1 MGDHEQ
7 SSASVSQLPPTSGP
21 PVAAVARSRVL
32 AWAMWDF
39 GATAINAIVI
49 TFVFS
54 VYLTSAVGDDL
65 PGGTSPASWLGRALA
80 AAGLVVALLAPV
92 TGVLVDA
99 PARRRRAL
107 TILTGL
113 IVLFTASLSLIRDD
127 HRYLWPGLILLA
139 CTAACSELATVPYN
153 AMLRELSTPQTSGRV
168 SGFGLALGYFG
179 SVLAL
184 LVVYLGFI
192 SGEGDTRGLL
202 ALPSADGQNVR
213 ASMLLVAAWFVLF
226 ALPLL
231 ISAPRAPNALEQEPS
246 RRVGFFGAYRQ
257 LGREVRREWQ
267 RDRNVVYYLGASAIF
282 RDGLT
287 GVFTFGAVLGVN
299 VYGVS
304 PADVLLF
311 GVAACVVAAVGSVVG
326 GRADDRVGSKR
337 VIVVSLVAMI
347 LVGLTLMMLSGVM
360 AFWVCGL
367 LLCLFIG
374 PTLSSARTL
383 MMRMTAHGKEGV
395 TFGLY
400 TTAGRAATFLAPW
413 LFSMAIDI
421 FDSQRA
427 GMGGLVLVLVLGL
440 IAFIPVQV
448 ARQPVA

>member
-1 MGDHEQ
+1 MSE
-7 SSASVSQLPPTSGP
+7 VLPTTGP
-21 PVAAVARSRVL
+21 PAAAARSRVL
-32 AWAMWDF
+32 AWALWDF

-49 TFVFS
+49 TFVFT
-54 VYLTSAVGDDL
+54 VYLTTTVGDDL
-65 PGGTSPASWLGRALA
+65 PGDTTPASWLGRALA
-80 AAGLVVALLAPV
+80 VAGLVVALLAPV

-107 TILTGL
+107 AILTGL
-113 IVLFTASLSLIRDD
+113 VVLLTASLSLIRDD
-127 HRYLWPGLILLA
+127 HRYLWPGLVLLA

-153 AMLRELSTPQTSGRV
+153 AMLRELSTPKTSGRI

-202 ALPSADGQNVR
+202 GLAVEDGQNVR
-213 ASMLLVAAWFVLF
+213 AAMVLVAVWFALF

-231 ISAPRAPNALEQEPS
+231 VAVPTAPAQETPP
-246 RRVGFFGAYRQ
+246 RVGFLGAYRR
-257 LGREVRREWQ
+257 LWAEVRREWR
-267 RDRNVVYYLGASAIF
+267 RDRNVVYYLGASAVF

-304 PADVLLF
+304 QADVLLF
-311 GVAACVVAAVGSVVG
+311 GVAACVVAALGSVLG
-326 GRADDRVGSKR
+326 GRADDRVGSKP
-337 VIVVSLVAMI
+337 VIVASLIAMI
-347 LVGLTLMMLSGVM
+347 VVGVVLMVLSGVM
-360 AFWVCGL
+360 AFWACGL

-383 MMRMTAHGKEGV
+383 MMRMAAHGKEGV

-413 LFSMAIDI
+413 LFSLSIDI
-421 FDSQRA
+421 FDSYRA
-427 GMGGLVLVLVLGL
+427 GMGGLVLVLALGL
-440 IAFIPVQV
+440 LLFLPV
-448 ARQPVA
+448 RTPGRRDL

>member
-1 MGDHEQ
+1 M
-7 SSASVSQLPPTSGP
+7 SQLPPTTGP
-21 PVAAVARSRVL
+21 PIDAAARSRVL

-49 TFVFS
+49 TFVFT
-54 VYLTSAVGDDL
+54 VYLTTTVGDDL
-65 PGGTSPASWLGRALA
+65 PGDTSPASWLGRALA
-80 AAGLVVALLAPV
+80 LAGLVVALLAPV

-99 PARRRRAL
+99 PSRRRRAL
-107 TILTGL
+107 AVLTGL
-113 IVLFTASLSLIRDD
+113 VVLFTASLSLIRDD
-127 HRYLWPGLILLA
+127 HRYLWPGLVLLA

-153 AMLRELSTPQTSGRV
+153 AMLRELSTPQTSGRI
-168 SGFGLALGYFG
+168 SGIGLALGYFG

-192 SGEGDTRGLL
+192 SGDGDTRGLL
-202 ALPSADGQNVR
+202 GIPVGDGQNVR
-213 ASMLLVAAWFVLF
+213 AAMLLVAAWFALF

-231 ISAPRAPNALEQEPS
+231 IFAPKNDAAPPP
-246 RRVGFFGAYRQ
+246 RVGFFGAYRR
-257 LGREVRREWQ
+257 LWSDVRAEWR
-267 RDRNVVYYLGASAIF
+267 RDRNLVYYLGASAVF

-287 GVFTFGAVLGVN
+287 GIFTFGAVLGVN

-304 PADVLLF
+304 DADVLLF
-311 GVAACVVAAVGSVVG
+311 GVAACVVAALGAVVG
-326 GRADDRVGSKR
+326 GRFDDRVGSKT
-337 VIVVSLVAMI
+337 VIVASLSALI
-347 LVGLTLMMLSGVM
+347 AVGLTLMAVSGPL

-383 MMRMTAHGKEGV
+383 MMRMAEHGKEGV

-413 LFSMAIDI
+413 LFSLFIDI
-421 FDSQRA
+421 FDSYRA
-427 GMGGLVLVLVLGL
+427 GMAGLLLVVVAGL
-440 IAFIPVQV
+440 LLFLPVR
-448 ARQPVA
+448 APHRI

>member
-1 MGDHEQ
+1 MSE
-7 SSASVSQLPPTSGP
+7 VSPTTGSP
-21 PVAAVARSRVL
+21 AAATRSRVV

-39 GATAINAIVI
+39 GATAVNAIVI
-49 TFVFS
+49 TFVFT
-54 VYLTSAVGDDL
+54 VYLTTTVGDDL
-65 PGGTSPASWLGRALA
+65 PGDTTPASWLGRALA
-80 AAGLVVALLAPV
+80 LAGLVVALLAPV
-92 TGVLVDA
+92 TGVWVDA
-99 PARRRRAL
+99 PSRRRKAL
-107 TILTGL
+107 AILTGL
-113 IVLFTASLSLIRDD
+113 VVLLTASLSLIRDD

-153 AMLRELSTPQTSGRV
+153 AMLRELSTPQTSGRI

-202 ALPSADGQNVR
+202 ALPIDDGQNVR
-213 ASMLLVAAWFVLF
+213 AAMLLVAAWFALF

-231 ISAPRAPNALEQEPS
+231 ILTHSHAAEKPP
-246 RRVGFFGAYRQ
+246 RVGFIGAYRRLWQ
-257 LGREVRREWQ
+257 EIRAEWR
-267 RDRNVVYYLGASAIF
+267 RDRNVVYYLGASAVF

-304 PADVLLF
+304 EADVLLF
-311 GVAACVVAAVGSVVG
+311 GVAACVVAALGSVVG
-326 GRADDRVGSKR
+326 GRADDRVGSKP
-337 VIVVSLVAMI
+337 VILASLVAMI
-347 LVGLTLMMLSGVM
+347 IVGLALMVLSGVM
-360 AFWVCGL
+360 AFWACGL

-383 MMRMTAHGKEGV
+383 MMRMCAHGKEGV

-413 LFSMAIDI
+413 LFSLFIDI
-421 FDSQRA
+421 FDSYRA
-427 GMGGLVLVLVLGL
+427 GMGGLVLVLALGL
-440 IAFIPVQV
+440 VLFLPVHAPHRRDV
-448 ARQPVA
+448 

>member
-1 MGDHEQ
+1 M
-7 SSASVSQLPPTSGP
+7 SQVPSTTGPPTD
-21 PVAAVARSRVL
+21 AAPRARVW

-39 GATAINAIVI
+39 GATAVNAIVI
-49 TFVFS
+49 TFVFT
-54 VYLTSAVGDDL
+54 VYLTAVVGDDL
-65 PGGTSPASWLGRALA
+65 PGDTTPASWLGRALA
-80 AAGLVVALLAPV
+80 AAGIVVALLAPV
-92 TGVLVDA
+92 TGVWVDA

-107 TILTGL
+107 TVLTGMV
-113 IVLFTASLSLIRDD
+113 VLLTASLSLIRDD
-127 HRYLWPGLILLA
+127 HHYLLPALVLLA

-153 AMLRELSTPQTSGRV
+153 AMLRELSTPRTSGRI

-192 SGEGDTRGLL
+192 SGDGDTRGLL
-202 ALPSADGQNVR
+202 ALPAADGQNVR
-213 ASMLLVAAWFVLF
+213 AAMLLVAAWFALF

-231 ISAPRAPNALEQEPS
+231 ISAPRHTGPETTPA
-246 RRVGFFGAYRQ
+246 VGFLGAYRRLWQ
-257 LGREVRREWQ
+257 EIGREWR
-267 RDRNVVYYLGASAIF
+267 RDRNFVYYLGASAVF

-304 PADVLLF
+304 QADVLLF
-311 GVAACVVAAVGSVVG
+311 GVAACVVAALGSVAG
-326 GRADDRVGSKR
+326 GRVDDRVGSKP
-337 VIVVSLVAMI
+337 VIVASLVALI
-347 LVGLTLMMLSGVM
+347 AVGLTLMVLSGPM
-360 AFWVCGL
+360 AFWACGL

-383 MMRMTAHGKEGV
+383 MMRMSAHGKEGV

-413 LFSMAIDI
+413 LFSVFIDV
-421 FDSQRA
+421 FDSYRA
-427 GMGGLVLVLVLGL
+427 GMGGLVFVLALGL
-440 IAFIPVQV
+440 LLFLPVRV
-448 ARQPVA
+448 PRRHGAAVSASARRS

>member
-1 MGDHEQ
+1 
-7 SSASVSQLPPTSGP
+7 
-21 PVAAVARSRVL
+21 
-32 AWAMWDF
+32 MWDF

-65 PGGTSPASWLGRALA
+65 PGETSPASWLGRALA

-92 TGVLVDA
+92 TGVWVDA

-107 TILTGL
+107 TVLTGL
-113 IVLFTASLSLIRDD
+113 VVLLTASLSFIRDD
-127 HRYLWPGLILLA
+127 HRYLWPGLVVLA

-153 AMLRELSTPQTSGRV
+153 AMLRQLSTPETSGRV

-184 LVVYLGFI
+184 IVVYLGFI

-202 ALPSADGQNVR
+202 NLPTADGQNVR
-213 ASMLLVAAWFVLF
+213 ASMLLVAAWFALF

-231 ISAPRAPNALEQEPS
+231 ISVPKSIEPQPA
-246 RRVGFFGAYRQ
+246 RVGFFGAYRQ
-257 LGREVRREWQ
+257 LWREIRREWG
-267 RDRNVVYYLGASAIF
+267 RDRNVVYYLGASAVF

-304 PADVLLF
+304 QADVLLF
-311 GVAACVVAAVGSVVG
+311 GIAACVVAALGAVVG

-337 VIVVSLVAMI
+337 VIVASLAAMI
-347 LVGLTLMMLSGVM
+347 VVGVVLMVLSGVL

-383 MMRMTAHGKEGV
+383 MMRLTAPGKEGI

-413 LFSMAIDI
+413 LFSLSIDI
-421 FDSQRA
+421 FDSYRA
-427 GMGGLVLVLVLGL
+427 GMGGLVLVLALGL
-440 IAFIPVQV
+440 LAFLPVRV
-448 ARQPVA
+448 PRRGSL